1 MLKGKRIVVGVTGG
15 IAAYKAC
22 DLVSQLKKLR
32 AEVDVIMTQ
41 SALKF
46 VQPQSF
52 QALSQ
57 NPVIVDMFETPRYWD
72 IEHIS
77 LAQKADILVVA
88 PATANIIG
96 KVANGIAD
104 DMLSTTIMASTARV
118 VFAPAMNTKMY
129 ENPIVQENIKRLKA
143 LGYHFISPGA
153 GRLACGDVGVGKLA
167 DVADIVKYITHYLT
181 TPLDLQG
188 KAVLITAGPTVEAI
202 DPVRYLSNHSSG
214 KMGYALAEAAKA
226 RGAKVTLVT
235 GPTKLNPP
243 QGVEV
248 IPVASAQEMLEAV
261 KERYDAQDVV
271 IKAAAVADYRP
282 AQVFE
287 QKIKKQEGEEGL
299 TLHLVKNPDIAREL
313 GKIKTHQLLVGF
325 AAETNDLFPNAME
338 KIRKKNLDLIV
349 ANDVT
354 QQGAGFNAD
363 TNIVHIIDREGNRVT
378 LDQAPKLE
386 IAHGILNEI
395 VKRL

>member
-22 DLVSQLKKLR
+22 DLVSQLKKLQ
-32 AEVDVIMTQ
+32 AEVNVIMTQ
-41 SALKF
+41 SAVKF

-57 NPVIVDMFETPRYWD
+57 NSVTVDMFETPRYWD

-77 LAQKADILVVA
+77 LAQKADVLVVA
-88 PATANIIG
+88 PATANLIG

-118 VFAPAMNTKMY
+118 IFAPAMNTKMY
-129 ENPIVQENIKRLKA
+129 ENPLVQDNMTKLKA
-143 LGYHFISPGA
+143 LGYDFVSPGA

-167 DVADIVKYITHYLT
+167 DIAAIVKSITDILT
-181 TPLDLQG
+181 SPLDFQG
-188 KAVLITAGPTVEAI
+188 KSVLITAGPTVEAI

-226 RGAKVTLVT
+226 RGARVTLVS
-235 GPTKLNPP
+235 GPTNLSPP
-243 QGVEV
+243 QGIEFIGVE
-248 IPVASAQEMLEAV
+248 SAQEMLEAV

-282 AQVFE
+282 EQVWDK
-287 QKIKKQEGEEGL
+287 KIKKQDGGL
-299 TLHLVKNPDIAREL
+299 TLRLVKNPDIAKEL
-313 GKIKTHQLLVGF
+313 GAIKTHQLLVGF
-325 AAETNDLFPNAME
+325 AAETDHLMDYAKE
-338 KIRKKNLDLIV
+338 KIQKKNLDLIV

-354 QQGAGFNAD
+354 QQGAGFGSD
-363 TNIVHIIDREGNRVT
+363 TNIVHIIDRDGRVVT
-378 LDQAPKLE
+378 LDQAPKLK

-395 VKRL
+395 LKQL